1 MNNFE
6 LNKFSCTLK
15 SCATETVISKKDMST
30 SCLMAHDEFETRE
43 FKYFD
48 GFVTSCC
55 TFLVAEKKT
64 RNISWFD
71 TSSSSMIWYG

>member
-1 MNNFE
+1 MNNLE
-6 LNKFSCTLK
+6 LNSVALLN
-15 SCATETVISKKDMST
+15 SCATERVISKKT
-30 SCLMAHDEFETRE
+30 YEHLMAHDEFETRE

-48 GFVTSCC
+48 GFVISCC